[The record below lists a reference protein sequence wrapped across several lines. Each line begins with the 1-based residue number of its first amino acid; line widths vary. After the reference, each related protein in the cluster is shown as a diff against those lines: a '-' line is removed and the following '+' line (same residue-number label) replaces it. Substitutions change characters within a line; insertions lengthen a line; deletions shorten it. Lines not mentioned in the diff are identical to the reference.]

1 MSILQAT
8 SSITGLAGVI
18 PNLVFINTNDS
29 VATVTTTGYLSKAVH
44 ENLLTVS
51 NGDMALVN
59 TTSGVVFL
67 AVAITG
73 TAPNLVYSLV
83 TPSSSGG
90 SFAGNVQ
97 AGSSGVAGDFIS
109 YPASASKG
117 NLVVAATANSGNT
130 AVTVTNASQAGVR
143 TFTIPD
149 PSATTANFVLA
160 PSALVSGNVVKA
172 SGTVGAIVDAGFTLH
187 ANTTAA
193 YAGGGTSNA
202 YVATGIGSTSIVTA
216 SILAS
221 TNAVSITK
229 VVPSANTLTVSFS
242 ADPGASTTVS
252 WIAVTPAV

>member
-8 SSITGLAGVI
+8 SSITGLAGVT

-29 VATVTTTGYLSKAVH
+29 VATVTTTGYLSKAIH

-51 NGDMALVN
+51 NGQIALVN
-59 TTSGVVFL
+59 TTSGPVWL
-67 AVAITG
+67 AISITG
-73 TAPNLVYSLV
+73 TAPNLVYSLL
-83 TPSSSGG
+83 TPASSGG

-109 YPASASKG
+109 FPASASKG

-149 PSATTANFVLA
+149 PAATTANFVLA

-172 SGTVGAIVDAGFTLH
+172 TGTVGAIQDAGFTLH
-187 ANTTAA
+187 AATTAA

-202 YVATGIGSTSIVTA
+202 YTATNVGATSIVTA

-229 VVPSANTLTVSFS
+229 VVPGAGTLTVSFS
-242 ADPGASTTVS
+242 ADPGAATTVS
-252 WIAVTPAV
+252 WVAITPAV

>member
-8 SSITGLAGVI
+8 SSITGLAGVV

-29 VATVTTTGYLSKAVH
+29 VATVTTAGYLTKAVH

-51 NGDMALVN
+51 NNDMALVY

-67 AVAITG
+67 AVSITG
-73 TAPNLVYSLV
+73 VAPNLVYSLV
-83 TPSSSGG
+83 TPASSGG

-109 YPASASKG
+109 FPATGSKG
-117 NLVVAATANSGNT
+117 SLVIAAAANTGNT
-130 AVTVTNASQAGVR
+130 VNTITNAAQAGIR

-149 PSATTANFVLA
+149 PAATTANFVLA
-160 PSALVSGNVVKA
+160 PSALVSGNIVKA
-172 SGTVGAIVDAGFTLH
+172 TGTVGAITDAGFTLK

-202 YVATGIGSTSIVTA
+202 YVATGVGSTSIVVA

-221 TNAVSITK
+221 TNAVSIVK
-229 VVPSANTLTVSFS
+229 VVPTANTLTVTFS
-242 ADPGASTTVS
+242 ADPGAATTVS
-252 WIAVTPAV
+252 WIAITPAV